1 MTYIK
6 LDLETKEVIETG
18 NIKKL
23 IPRCSNPVLL
33 TEEEQKAQ
41 GVYLAI
47 PFEYSLESWQQ
58 FGDSTYSYDE
68 DTDTVREIKEIVD
81 INLDTFKV
89 TKINEIKNTYSEIL
103 TSRS

>member
-33 TEEEQKAQ
+33 T
-41 GVYLAI
+41 G
-47 PFEYSLESWQQ
+47 S
-58 FGDSTYSYDE
+58 
-68 DTDTVREIKEIVD
+68 
-81 INLDTFKV
+81 
-89 TKINEIKNTYSEIL
+89 
-103 TSRS
+103 